1 MNIYINF
8 LFFSTIA
15 CQTYLNFYKL
25 LQNFNVL
32 HLRIGINPTTALY
45 SETKKLEK
53 KFDEKKDY
61 EKAKITKLSHSF
73 KIMYTL
79 IILKS

>member
-25 LQNFNVL
+25 LQNVNVL
-32 HLRIGINPTTALY
+32 QLRIGINPTTALY

-53 KFDEKKDY
+53 KFDEKKTM
-61 EKAKITKLSHSF
+61 KKQK
-73 KIMYTL
+73 
-79 IILKS
+79 

>member
-15 CQTYLNFYKL
+15 CQTYLNFHKL
-25 LQNFNVL
+25 LQNVNVL
-32 HLRIGINPTTALY
+32 QLKIGINPTPDLY

-53 KFDEKKDY
+53 KFDEKKTM
-61 EKAKITKLSHSF
+61 KKQK
-73 KIMYTL
+73 
-79 IILKS
+79 

>member
-8 LFFSTIA
+8 FFFSTIA

-25 LQNFNVL
+25 LQNVNVL
-32 HLRIGINPTTALY
+32 QLRIRINPTTALY

-53 KFDEKKDY
+53 KFDEKKTM
-61 EKAKITKLSHSF
+61 KKQK
-73 KIMYTL
+73 
-79 IILKS
+79 